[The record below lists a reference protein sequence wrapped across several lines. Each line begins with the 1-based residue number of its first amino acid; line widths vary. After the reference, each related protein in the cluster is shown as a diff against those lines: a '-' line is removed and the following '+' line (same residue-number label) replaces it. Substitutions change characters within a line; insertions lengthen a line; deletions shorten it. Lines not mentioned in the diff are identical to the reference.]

1 MLRDILTNKGV
12 LAALVF
18 FVLIVGGT
26 QLYSWHV
33 RRSIKA
39 DEARI
44 QQFVQQLENK
54 KEQHTAQHAGEATE
68 TPEPPETFLETD
80 AKQPMSDEK
89 AEFARLANS
98 ESLGTG
104 EAFLPDDMTL
114 ADEEETAEVRVSPH
128 GFGPY
133 PEIPEGA
140 PIGEFDEKEN
150 VEWELL
156 RRVAIKKW
164 NEGERFLGSS
174 MSKGRVYL
182 HYPNTLYIKW
192 GERIDALDGTVYRHI
207 SRAKGAG
214 DVELT
219 PEQMERGEIPQGIKV
234 IDFDSGG
241 LDPYEVLDL
250 P

>member
-33 RRSIKA
+33 RRSTKA
-39 DEARI
+39 AEARI

-54 KEQHTAQHAGEATE
+54 KEQHTAQHAGDATE
-68 TPEPPETFLETD
+68 TPEPSETFLETD
-80 AKQPMSDEK
+80 DKQPMSDEK
-89 AEFARLANS
+89 AEVTDENS
-98 ESLGTG
+98 EGLGSG

-114 ADEEETAEVRVSPH
+114 ADEEETAEVRLSPH

-140 PIGEFDEKEN
+140 PIGEFDEKN
-150 VEWELL
+150 SVNRELL
-156 RRVAIKKW
+156 RRVAVKKW

-174 MSKGRVYL
+174 MSNGRVYL

-192 GERIDALDGTVYRHI
+192 GERIDPLDGTVYRQI
-207 SRAKGAG
+207 RRAKGAG